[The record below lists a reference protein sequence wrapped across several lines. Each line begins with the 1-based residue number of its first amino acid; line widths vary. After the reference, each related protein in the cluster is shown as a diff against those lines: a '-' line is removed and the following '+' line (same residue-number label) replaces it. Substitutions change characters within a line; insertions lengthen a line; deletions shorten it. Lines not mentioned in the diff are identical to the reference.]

1 MGTWAA
7 FIRVSDMGSRKAG
20 ADNVHT
26 DRDQTQAVEQ
36 AVPRGDRVE
45 WLPPELDVSG
55 GLPLERRP
63 SLLTAIEGV
72 EAGRYCGLI
81 VAYQSRLSRDPHVE
95 EEVWKRVERA
105 GGTILFALDPVD
117 NTTVDGRMLRRIK
130 GAMNA
135 AERDR
140 HVDQFERLREWAV
153 GEGIWQA
160 RVAPLGYSKDPATRK
175 LVPNDDAQMVVRA
188 FRARARGASTSE
200 LCVMLG
206 RSPTA
211 VRHMLSNRV
220 YLGEVRQARHVNPD
234 AHPAIVDADLWL
246 SVQYAEPR
254 RPVRGDKAPGLLV
267 GLVRCAG
274 CGKAMSRSGAASRP
288 TYACPRVSANG
299 LCPAPAS
306 VTASLLDRY
315 VDEVARAELAGLH
328 GPEMR
333 RDEGAVAAARAALS
347 AAESELRAFLAGV
360 QAAGLSPDVFA
371 ESARARQAEVDRAS
385 ADLAQELA
393 AQPSAAVDDILAA
406 WDSFNASEK
415 NHALRSLI
423 EVVLVHRAGG
433 RGGGRGPQVALA
445 SRVEIV
451 KRGGDALRGIR
462 ADTD

>member
-26 DRDQTQAVEQ
+26 DRDQTQAVEK

-95 EEVWKRVERA
+95 EEAWKRVERA

-153 GEGIWQA
+153 SEGIWQA
-160 RVAPLGYSKDPATRK
+160 RVAPLGYLKDPATRK
-175 LVPNDDAQMVVRA
+175 LVPNDDAQLVVRA

-211 VRHMLSNRV
+211 VRAMLSNRV

-234 AHPAIVDADLWL
+234 AHPAIVDGDLWL

-267 GLVRCAG
+267 GLARCAG

-306 VTASLLDRY
+306 VTASLLDRH
-315 VDEVARAELAGLH
+315 VDEMVRGFLAGLNPQARN
-328 GPEMR
+328 G
-333 RDEGAVAAARAALS
+333 DGAIAAARLALS
-347 AAESELRAFLAGV
+347 AAEGELRAFLAGV
-360 QAAGLSPDVFA
+360 QAAGLAPDVFA
-371 ESARARQAEVDRAS
+371 ESARARQAEVDRAQS
-385 ADLAQELA
+385 VLARELA
-393 AQPSAAVDDILAA
+393 AQEPDIGTLEALAVYDKL
-406 WDSFNASEK
+406 EVRRK
-415 NHALRSLI
+415 THVLRGLI
-423 EVVLVHRAGG
+423 EVVRVHRAGG
-433 RGGGRGPQVALA
+433 RGGGRGPHVALA
-445 SRVEIV
+445 SRVEVV
-451 KRGGDALRGIR
+451 KRGGDALLGVRM
-462 ADTD
+462 DSD